1 MELRHL
7 RYFAGVAETENVSRA
22 AARLHV
28 SQPALSKQIRD
39 LEGEIGFSLFERTA
53 KSIRLTPAGRAFLK
67 DARTLL
73 RSAERAV
80 QKARNIAFEGETE
93 LHIGYQPTP
102 TARILPIILRH
113 CQGSIPEVHIKLHEL
128 TNEEAITRL
137 RDGRLQL
144 AFLVRLNRPSSALRN
159 LQFEDLIW
167 SIPRLA
173 VAHTHP
179 FAKRDSVP
187 LQEAARESFVS
198 YSREA
203 VPGYYEFLKSTF
215 APVRTKLRIVQEHEG
230 VSSFLPAVEAG
241 TGVALVPDFFADFA
255 AGRVKLVRVIPEPET
270 TIVSIAALK
279 GKLTPAAE
287 TFWRCA
293 KASVTSKKKK

>member
-39 LEGEIGFSLFERTA
+39 LEDEIGFSLFERTA

-80 QKARNIAFEGETE
+80 QKARNIAFAGETE

-102 TARILPIILRH
+102 TARILPIIFRH
-113 CQGSIPEVHIKLHEL
+113 CQGSIPEVHIKLHDL
-128 TNEEAITRL
+128 TNEEAINRL

-159 LQFEDLIW
+159 LEFEDLIW

-179 FAKRDSVP
+179 FAKRDSVS

-230 VSSFLPAVEAG
+230 VASFLPAVEAG
-241 TGVALVPDFFADFA
+241 TGVALVPDFFADIA

-293 KASVTSKKKK
+293 KASVTSKKEE